1 MAEKEKIV
9 ANGKDQKILQH
20 DIEEIDKKVEEVQ
33 VLENLIKEQTVASK
47 SFIYVIIALLVYL
60 IFMVIPD
67 LESVQQNSIEKIDK
81 KVTFM
86 ENDLNSILV
95 QSERYKKSTRVF
107 TKDNQCASCHLS
119 PDYLLHNL
127 LTKYPSFSDVKSFMS
142 VGHQRYYTMTTPI
155 PDAELQYIYRA
166 LQ

>member
-1 MAEKEKIV
+1 MAEKEKPV

-20 DIEEIDKKVEEVQ
+20 DIEELDKKIEDVVQ
-33 VLENLIKEQTVASK
+33 LELAEKDQIVASK

-67 LESVQQNSIEKIDK
+67 IEE
-81 KVTFM
+81 KVTHVKT
-86 ENDLNSILV
+86 DLNSILV

-107 TKDNQCASCHLS
+107 AKDNQCASCHLT
-119 PDYLLHNL
+119 PDLYLHNL
-127 LTKYPSFSDVKSFMS
+127 LKKYPSFSDMKSFMS
-142 VGHQRYYTMTTPI
+142 VGHQRYYTSATPI
-155 PDAELQYIYRA
+155 PDPELLEIYRA

>member
-1 MAEKEKIV
+1 MAQQEKVV

-33 VLENLIKEQTVASK
+33 VLENLIKDQTVASK

-67 LESVQQNSIEKIDK
+67 IDK

-86 ENDLNSILV
+86 EKDLNSILV

-107 TKDNQCASCHLS
+107 AKDNQCAECHLA

-127 LTKYPSFSDVKSFMS
+127 LKKYPSFSDVKSFMS
-142 VGHQRYYTMTTPI
+142 VGHQRYYTMSTPM
-155 PDAELQYIYRA
+155 PDAELLNIYRA